1 LSLSLS
7 LAPLYETRGFNPSD
21 EGCTCHRRTLP
32 PSFSL
37 SAAFHVAT
45 SRGDCFRRGSYRDF
59 DLTTLDLFPPLEPRA
74 ARKKHG
80 GGALVGQ
87 RPPQSPTLLLIVSI
101 VANLVPVSL
110 RPVRNIADIQTE
122 YAWISILSR
131 LALCLP
137 NSTPKATGSVLR
149 VWFAGARRLRPIE
162 ARQWIC
168 FDFRVLRIFT
178 GGTNEDRYSQGR
190 R

>member
-1 LSLSLS
+1 MSPNLS
-7 LAPLYETRGFNPSD
+7 LAPSHETRGFNPSD
-21 EGCTCHRRTLP
+21 DGRTCHRRTLP
-32 PSFSL
+32 PGFSL

-45 SRGDCFRRGSYRDF
+45 SQGDCFRRGIVSGLRSQP
-59 DLTTLDLFPPLEPRA
+59 LTSFRLRSHVLSETSMGR
-74 ARKKHG
+74 
-80 GGALVGQ
+80 GAC
-87 RPPQSPTLLLIVSI
+87 RPMAPPQSPEILLIVTI
-101 VANLVPVSL
+101 VANLVPISL
-110 RPVRNIADIQTE
+110 PPVRNIANIQTE

-137 NSTPKATGSVLR
+137 NSTPKATGSLLR

-168 FDFRVLRIFT
+168 FDFRVLRVFT